1 MVLVDLQVSPD
12 LQVERYAGVMH
23 DLVEHVVE
31 KLQSGVDPRRRTAVQ
46 IEADPD
52 VGFPRAS
59 LDDGRALSG
68 AQELPYPVP
77 VVGNQRAD
85 VRQTALLGHA
95 SPLLRLAQQDRPRAE
110 VARQLDVRQPVADH
124 VGAFQVVPA
133 REVPAEHSRAGFA
146 RRGVLLGQR
155 AVDQDVVEMYAFALE
170 RLDNQVLNGP
180 ERLLGKRFGAEAVL
194 IRGHDQFEAE
204 RRDAAHRA
212 DGLRD
217 ELELAERVELVID
230 GRLHDQRTVAVYEK
244 DAFHAVSFFSVSIS
258 RSFWAGVPIVMRR
271 QPSQPAT
278 RERSRTMIPSPI
290 SRSYTPLGSS
300 NRASRKLAC
309 DG

>member
-1 MVLVDLQVSPD
+1 MSVSR
-12 LQVERYAGVMH
+12 V
-23 DLVEHVVE
+23 
-31 KLQSGVDPRRRTAVQ
+31 RRSTTAVRSPARRNCHIRSQ
-46 IEADPD
+46 SSVI
-52 VGFPRAS
+52 S
-59 LDDGRALSG
+59 
-68 AQELPYPVP
+68 
-77 VVGNQRAD
+77 AD

-194 IRGHDQFEAE
+194 IRGHDQFEAF
-204 RRDAAHRA
+204 
-212 DGLRD
+212 G
-217 ELELAERVELVID
+217 
-230 GRLHDQRTVAVYEK
+230 TN
-244 DAFHAVSFFSVSIS
+244 
-258 RSFWAGVPIVMRR
+258 
-271 QPSQPAT
+271 
-278 RERSRTMIPSPI
+278 
-290 SRSYTPLGSS
+290 SS
-300 NRASRKLAC
+300 LPNESSW
-309 DG
+309 